1 MTIDFDKAKKLLEDK
16 PFISKEEYNRRFWDL
31 WEKKNI
37 TEEKRKFWD
46 LWEKI

>member
-31 WEKKNI
+31 WEKKKENK
-37 TEEKRKFWD
+37 KRK
-46 LWEKI
+46 E